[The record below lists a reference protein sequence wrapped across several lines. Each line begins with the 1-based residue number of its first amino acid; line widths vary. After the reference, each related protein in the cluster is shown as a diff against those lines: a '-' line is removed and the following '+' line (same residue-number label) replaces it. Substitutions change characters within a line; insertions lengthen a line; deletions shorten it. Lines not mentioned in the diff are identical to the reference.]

1 MDKNS
6 MFTPTKDEAYKIANG
21 YWSDL
26 TDYREKTLDDLSNKI
41 KANASMGRYNITSEV
56 LKSETDY
63 IKKKL
68 EDAGYEVKLLD
79 NQYDEKYI
87 YFEISFTR

>member
-1 MDKNS
+1 
-6 MFTPTKDEAYKIANG
+6 
-21 YWSDL
+21 
-26 TDYREKTLDDLSNKI
+26 
-41 KANASMGRYNITSEV
+41 MGRYNITSEV